1 MCCMWTFSVR
11 TKDFVGSRNSLSANF
26 WDQNNIAP
34 NSNARALILL
44 RNSRGKKE
52 ALLTNIV
59 ALRNRTTP
67 FFGGCVCVQW
77 YDHNLRTSCKRN
89 DICAICACK
98 KVFFPPF
105 FRRMKNWKWKSMPH
119 TSGIV
124 NKYFLSQV
132 SPQYNY
138 KQSLEVVEQDTR
150 VFCVRDQNWILIS
163 PQYHCVNQREK

>member
-26 WDQNNIAP
+26 CDQNNIAP

-98 KVFFPPF
+98 KVFFSSF
-105 FRRMKNWKWKSMPH
+105 FSPDEKLEVKIHAAHKWHSEQIFP
-119 TSGIV
+119 
-124 NKYFLSQV
+124 LLV
-132 SPQYNY
+132 SPQYN
-138 KQSLEVVEQDTR
+138 QSLEVVEQDTR
-150 VFCVRDQNWILIS
+150 VFCVREIKI
-163 PQYHCVNQREK
+163 EF